1 MTETE
6 QLRAQVLYA
15 EFEAGKITEEE
26 ARATLLA
33 LGADP
38 EEVEEG
44 LMLAKGGSDVIGVED
59 EEPA

>member
-1 MTETE
+1 MTDTE
-6 QLRAQVLYA
+6 QLRGQVVYA
-15 EFEAGKITEEE
+15 DFEAGKITEAD
-26 ARATLLA
+26 ARAALLA

-38 EEVEEG
+38 EEIEEG